1 MYAALKQCNLAGIRH
16 AREGPQGL
24 ELVDMGFGELITA
37 HGELLHGD
45 ELLVP
50 ALLHG
55 VQRRRLPQTP
65 HGGKGRNQRV
75 LPLENKPGRLGLID
89 ADGSKPEAPEV
100 ELDRKSVV

>member
-24 ELVDMGFGELITA
+24 ELVDMGFRELITA

-45 ELLVP
+45 ELLAP

-55 VQRRRLPQTP
+55 VQRRRLPQSP
-65 HGGKGRNQRV
+65 HGGKGGISASSPLRTNRV
-75 LPLENKPGRLGLID
+75 ASD
-89 ADGSKPEAPEV
+89 S
-100 ELDRKSVV
+100 